1 MHTLKG
7 SNYHPEYTLSA
18 YWGEHNL
25 DQCVDRLTHYK
36 LTFLRTWSQE
46 SVVNSLCSKT
56 IWVLYA
62 DSCPACDP
70 KTNCPFFQKGNC
82 PEIDCPINHPLST
95 LLCTNW
101 KFQGT
106 TFPGA
111 ALYLN
116 FSCPEKDR
124 ASKVSQPFLRSPT
137 ETAVIVLLSAGQ
149 AGMRFPLRWMLKQP
163 HGSAGR
169 WRKGLGIAK
178 QSTLFKRQCTVGSHM
193 WCWVIWHC
201 NTDSCWIEC
210 KSWMFF

>member
-1 MHTLKG
+1 MHSQWLLGWTQ
-7 SNYHPEYTLSA
+7 SWSVCRQA
-18 YWGEHNL
+18 
-25 DQCVDRLTHYK
+25 LTHYK
-36 LTFLRTWSQE
+36 LTLPRKWSQE
-46 SVVNSLCSKT
+46 SVVNRSCSKT
-56 IWVLYA
+56 IWVSYA

-82 PEIDCPINHPLST
+82 PEVDCPFIQPLSQ

-101 KFQGT
+101 KFQGM

-111 ALYLN
+111 VLYLN

-124 ASKVSQPFLRSPT
+124 ASEVSQPLLRSPT

-149 AGMRFPLRWMLKQP
+149 AGMRLPLRWMLKQP

-178 QSTLFKRQCTVGSHM
+178 QSMLFKRQHTVGSHM
-193 WCWVIWHC
+193 WCWVTWQC
-201 NTDSCWIEC
+201 STDSRWRDY
-210 KSWMFF
+210 KSWMLF